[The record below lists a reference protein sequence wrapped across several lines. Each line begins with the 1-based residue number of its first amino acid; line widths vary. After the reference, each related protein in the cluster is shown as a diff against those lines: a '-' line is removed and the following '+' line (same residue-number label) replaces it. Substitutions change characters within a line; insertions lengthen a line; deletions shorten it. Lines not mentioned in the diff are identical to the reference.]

1 MKKGDDKCRT
11 CRYNAMLMGYAYHKC
26 DYATM
31 NWPRVKLKDFPG
43 GPWRGP
49 HCAAYDPM
57 DPKKKRKARRVSEP
71 IGKAMQTD
79 RAEYKRKAAA
89 ICEQMRVLYAQG
101 KSDAE
106 IGREIGRSKST
117 VRRWRQKSCLPAQ
130 EHEGTT

>member
-11 CRYNAMLMGYAYHKC
+11 CRYNAMLMGYNYHRC

-31 NWPRVKLKDFPG
+31 D

-49 HCAAYDPM
+49 HCAAYEPM
-57 DPKKKRKARRVSEP
+57 DPKKKRKSRRVSEP

-89 ICEQMRVLYAQG
+89 LCEQMRVLYAHG

>member
-1 MKKGDDKCRT
+1 M
-11 CRYNAMLMGYAYHKC
+11 
-26 DYATM
+26 
-31 NWPRVKLKDFPG
+31 WKLKDFPD

-57 DPKKKRKARRVSEP
+57 DPKKKRKPQRVSEP

-89 ICEQMRVLYAQG
+89 LCEQMRALYAQG

>member
-1 MKKGDDKCRT
+1 
-11 CRYNAMLMGYAYHKC
+11 
-26 DYATM
+26 M
-31 NWPRVKLKDFPG
+31 NWPRVKLKDFPD

-49 HCAAYDPM
+49 HCAAYEPM
-57 DPKKKRKARRVSEP
+57 DPKKKRKNRRVSEP

-89 ICEQMRVLYAQG
+89 LCEQMRVLYAQG

>member
-11 CRYNAMLMGYAYHKC
+11 CRYNAMLMGYNYHRC

-31 NWPRVKLKDFPG
+31 NWPRVKLKDFPD

-49 HCAAYDPM
+49 HCAAYEPM
-57 DPKKKRKARRVSEP
+57 DPKKKRKA
-71 IGKAMQTD
+71 
-79 RAEYKRKAAA
+79 AAL
-89 ICEQMRVLYAQG
+89 CEQMRVLYAHG